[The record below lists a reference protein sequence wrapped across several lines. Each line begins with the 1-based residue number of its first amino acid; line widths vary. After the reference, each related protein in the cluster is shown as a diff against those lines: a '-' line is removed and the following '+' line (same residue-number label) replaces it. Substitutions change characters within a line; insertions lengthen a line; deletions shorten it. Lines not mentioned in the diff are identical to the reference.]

1 MKKQFIHLS
10 HWFIRT
16 SKHFGLTRDE
26 IVRSTPMGSK
36 SASAV

>member
-16 SKHFGLTRDE
+16 SKHLGLTRDE